1 MISLLLMAVCS
12 KGQTPVVAKTLTTII
27 YAAEKYES
35 SKQKLLALMDSSSC
49 SLISMNET
57 KTDNGNQKIVIEF
70 AASDNAFKIID
81 KRLLEFGYTSYK
93 NLISYDV
100 TESLD
105 TAALTRDISFLKQQ
119 QSKNAL
125 QLAMLKPESKEYA
138 GLWEKQSEIET
149 KIWEKEKALNSAT
162 RNLLATNKIHITL
175 AE

>member
-1 MISLLLMAVCS
+1 MISLLFAALSS
-12 KGQTPVVAKTLTTII
+12 KGQTPVIAKTLTTTI

-49 SLISMNET
+49 RLISMNET

-70 AASDNAFKIID
+70 AATDNAFKIID
-81 KRLLEFGYTSYK
+81 KRMPELGYTSYK

-100 TESLD
+100 TETFD
-105 TAALTRDISFLKQQ
+105 TTALARDISFLKQQ
-119 QSKNAL
+119 QSKNAQ
-125 QLAMLKPESKEYA
+125 QLAKFKPDSKEYS

-149 KIWEKEKALNSAT
+149 MIWEKEKALTTSNKNLSAV
-162 RNLLATNKIHITL
+162 NKMHITI